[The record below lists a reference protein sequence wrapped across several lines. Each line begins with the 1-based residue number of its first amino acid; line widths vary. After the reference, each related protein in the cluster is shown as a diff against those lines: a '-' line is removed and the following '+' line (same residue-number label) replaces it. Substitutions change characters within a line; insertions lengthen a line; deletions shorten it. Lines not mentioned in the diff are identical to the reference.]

1 MSRSR
6 TPERKAELEAE
17 LALPPFPEALRYL
30 WTAFRRIRS
39 RNGGNGYGPTPI
51 SWADLDA
58 FDRLSGLRLLPWE
71 IEIIEV
77 LDDAYFAARHNQED
91 DPQ

>member
-1 MSRSR
+1 M
-6 TPERKAELEAE
+6 
-17 LALPPFPEALRYL
+17 RYL
-30 WTAFRRIRS
+30 WTAFRRIRN

-71 IEIIEV
+71 IEIIEL
-77 LDDAYFAARHNQED
+77 LDDLNMASRNADAD
-91 DPQ
+91 DEG